1 MHPHVEVL
9 ASQARLHRRLFENCL
24 DGVDDAIA
32 VARPNDVTNHLAFLA
47 CHLTEAR
54 EYLIEILGGDKH
66 EHFPEIP
73 EITRVDDYDD
83 WPPVERIRAAW
94 QTASKR
100 LETTLEAATGETL
113 ETSIEMPFLD
123 DPTVDGFAT
132 FLLHHEAYHIGQ
144 MALLRKY
151 FGLPAMEYG
160 G

>member
-1 MHPHVEVL
+1 MHPHMEVL
-9 ASQARLHRRLFENCL
+9 AAQARLHRRLFQNCL
-24 DGVDDAIA
+24 VDIDDATA
-32 VARPNDVTNHLAFLA
+32 VRRPNETTNHLAFLA

-54 EYLIEILGGDKH
+54 EYLIDQLGGEKRNP
-66 EHFPEIP
+66 FPEIP
-73 EITRVDDYDD
+73 EIQSVEDFDD
-83 WPPVERIRAAW
+83 WPPLDRIRTAW
-94 QTASKR
+94 HDVSDR
-100 LETTLEAATGETL
+100 LETLMADVDRETL
-113 ETSIEMPFLD
+113 ESAVEMPFLD